1 MLTTIEQLLVTGIA
15 TGFLYGLVAI
25 EYTLIWNA
33 CGLLNFAHAKTITLG
48 AYIFAGTF
56 LKMTGN
62 LNIPSLLG
70 AMLVMALFGALV
82 ATIIYI
88 PLRNYARYIAI
99 MATVMMGTAINEVC
113 RLVWGVVPL
122 STQGFLIGTVKIG
135 EVVVSVAYI
144 YIIVIALLV
153 NIALQIFM
161 KKTKQGRAMT
171 CVSQNKM
178 AAALMGVKVERTM
191 ILAVALSFAICG
203 VIGCLSGPLYTVQ
216 QTMADML
223 GTKGFSA
230 GVIGG
235 FGSIPGAIV
244 GGLILG
250 IVENLSCLVVPSIYK
265 DVVAFALLIIFL
277 MVKPEGI
284 IKANREHKVKEK
296 KKKSAEEK
304 V

>member
-1 MLTTIEQLLVTGIA
+1 MLATFEQLLVTGIA
-15 TGFLYGLVAI
+15 TGFLYGLVAV

-56 LKMTGN
+56 LRMTGDMS
-62 LNIPSLLG
+62 IPSVVG
-70 AMLVMALFGALV
+70 TVLVMALFGALV
-82 ATIIYI
+82 ASIIYI
-88 PLRNYARYIAI
+88 PLRNYARFIAI

-113 RLVWGVVPL
+113 RLIWGVVPL
-122 STQGFLIGTVKIG
+122 STQGFLIGTVKLG
-135 EVVVSVAYI
+135 DVVISVAYL

-153 NIALQIFM
+153 NVALQLFM
-161 KKTKQGRAMT
+161 KKTMQGRAMT

-178 AAALMGVKVERTM
+178 AAALMGVNVERTM
-191 ILAVALSFAICG
+191 VLAVALSFAICG
-203 VIGCLSGPLYTVQ
+203 LIGCLSGPLYTVQ

-250 IVENLSCLVVPSIYK
+250 VIENLSCLVVPSIYK
-265 DVVAFALLIIFL
+265 DVVAFALLILFL

-284 IKANREHKVKEK
+284 IQANKERKVKTKRK
-296 KKKSAEEK
+296 KTAEGK
-304 V
+304 L

>member
-1 MLTTIEQLLVTGIA
+1 MLETFEQLLVTGIA

-56 LKMTGN
+56 LKMTGG
-62 LNIPSLLG
+62 LSVPSVVG
-70 AMLVMALFGALV
+70 AVLVMALFGALV
-82 ATIIYI
+82 ASIIYI
-88 PLRNYARYIAI
+88 PLRNYARFIAI
-99 MATVMMGTAINEVC
+99 MATVMMGTAINEIC
-113 RLVWGVVPL
+113 RLIWGVVPL
-122 STQGFLIGTVKIG
+122 STQGFLVGTVKFG
-135 EVVVSVAYI
+135 NVVVSVAYI
-144 YIIVIALLV
+144 YIILIALLV
-153 NIALQIFM
+153 NITLQIFM
-161 KKTKQGRAMT
+161 KKTMQGRAMT

-178 AAALMGVKVERTM
+178 AAALMGVNVERTM
-191 ILAVALSFAICG
+191 VLAVALSFAICG
-203 VIGCLSGPLYTVQ
+203 LIGCLSGPLYTVQ

-244 GGLILG
+244 GGLFLG

-265 DVVAFALLIIFL
+265 DVVAFALLILFL
-277 MVKPEGI
+277 LVKPEGM
-284 IKANREHKVKEK
+284 IKAHREHKVKTKKEK
-296 KKKSAEEK
+296 TSE
-304 V
+304 VHV

>member
-1 MLTTIEQLLVTGIA
+1 M
-15 TGFLYGLVAI
+15 
-25 EYTLIWNA
+25 
-33 CGLLNFAHAKTITLG
+33 
-48 AYIFAGTF
+48 
-56 LKMTGN
+56 
-62 LNIPSLLG
+62 
-70 AMLVMALFGALV
+70 
-82 ATIIYI
+82 
-88 PLRNYARYIAI
+88 
-99 MATVMMGTAINEVC
+99 
-113 RLVWGVVPL
+113 
-122 STQGFLIGTVKIG
+122 KIG